1 MFKIGDKLTKEN
13 YTAGAIWCNKNNCTI
28 NSNWVIEAV
37 VVPEKTR
44 EDVEAI
50 RRQLYITEVDPLTAH
65 INRLRD
71 EELTPEIASEIAK
84 LVEERKQVVARIK
97 EENPYPAEPVVEEP
111 EQTEEEPVEVIEEP
125 LVELSEASEGVVEL
139 YSMEI

>member
-1 MFKIGDKLTKEN
+1 MFNIGDKLTKEN
-13 YTAGAIWCNKNNCTI
+13 YTQGAIWCNKNGCTI

-50 RRQLYITEVDPLTAH
+50 RRQLYISRVDPITAH

-71 EELTPEIASEIAK
+71 EELTPELATEIAK
-84 LVEERKQVVARIK
+84 LVEERKAKVEEIK
-97 EENPYPAEPVVEEP
+97 ANNPYPDAIEEQVVEEL
-111 EQTEEEPVEVIEEP
+111 ET
-125 LVELSEASEGVVEL
+125 LVED
-139 YSMEI
+139 YSNAE